1 MPKQKKTTEVRE
13 LTNKERQQLLAD
25 AKRDFTEK
33 INKRVSD
40 QEFNDSFRD
49 DAIIPGYTGQSSS
62 VKLDGT
68 QRNFRTRP
76 FLTKRFQKEFRD
88 GNTSNAF
95 ERLVANTKD
104 EEDLYNTILGSTELG
119 GKKKRRK
126 TKKRGIKRKTYK
138 KRGGSSKGKTIK
150 FKGSITEKKF
160 KKAAEE
166 VIHNNILDM
175 LEKGTANS
183 KNINKMKKTLT
194 QEVNN
199 ATKKLITSSSNKGDW
214 DIEKGLKSSMKS
226 KK

>member
-76 FLTKRFQKEFRD
+76 FLTKRFQKEFRN
-88 GNTSNAF
+88 GNIDNAF
-95 ERLVANTKD
+95 ENLIANTKD
-104 EEDLYNTILGSTELG
+104 EEDLYNTILGSTERG
-119 GKKKRRK
+119 GKKRK

-150 FKGSITEKKF
+150 FKGSTTEKNSRKLP
-160 KKAAEE
+160 KK
-166 VIHNNILDM
+166 
-175 LEKGTANS
+175 
-183 KNINKMKKTLT
+183 
-194 QEVNN
+194 
-199 ATKKLITSSSNKGDW
+199 
-214 DIEKGLKSSMKS
+214 
-226 KK
+226 